1 MPKLALPLGVDDFG
15 GAARKYYVD
24 KTLLIND
31 IITQGEEKSILITRP
46 RRFGKSLALSMVD
59 YYFDIKKDSA
69 SLFQDKKIQDCGE
82 YVLSKRNAYPV
93 IHLNMK
99 GIEAHTPSLLLSR
112 VKDRVI
118 TLYRNYP
125 ELATS
130 EKLSPI
136 ERQEYQELATHC
148 GDEALFISALE
159 RLCRYL
165 EQHYGQKVI
174 LLLDEYGA
182 PIESAYQNGF
192 YEEIITF
199 FKSFYGDAFKG
210 NSHLYF
216 ALITGVL
223 QVSKESLFSGL
234 NNLVVS
240 CISSR
245 FLAPYFGFSR
255 EEVQAMLDYY
265 EIHLSLDQ
273 LWSYYGGY
281 ALPDGE
287 EIANPWSVLS
297 FVSERKLRAY
307 WANTGENALLRRVIH
322 SDGSRSSLLDFLNNE
337 TKKSPFYSSL
347 SYRDLGQGEGLSLSF
362 LAATG
367 YLSLK
372 ADPENYLEDLYSYAI
387 PNKEIYGVFKTEV
400 IGKEVDTA
408 TLSLAE
414 AFKSALS
421 EGDAERIKS
430 ILEEYLLSALSYYD
444 LQDER
449 NYHNA
454 ITGMLAVLFD
464 EYIVKNEVASGTGR
478 CDIILIP
485 KSPSS
490 IGIVIEV
497 KRSKSKAQLSKARLQ
512 NLSLG
517 AIEQIKKKD
526 YTEWLRKADCSK
538 ILLYGFAFQNKT
550 AAVATETLSNS
561 KTRPDLA

>member
-1 MPKLALPLGVDDFG
+1 MPKLNLPLGVDDFG
-15 GAARKYYVD
+15 GAARQYYVD

-31 IITQGEEKSILITRP
+31 IITQCEGKSILITRP

-69 SLFQDKKIQDCGE
+69 SLFRDKKIQSCGE

-99 GIEAHTPSLLLSR
+99 GIEANTSSLLLSR
-112 VKDRVI
+112 VKDRII

-136 ERQEYQELATHC
+136 ERQEYQKLATYC
-148 GDEALFISALE
+148 KDEALFISALE

-165 EQHYGQKVI
+165 EKHYSQKVI
-174 LLLDEYGA
+174 LLLDEYDA

-192 YEEIITF
+192 YEEVITF

-240 CISSR
+240 SISSR
-245 FLAPYFGFSR
+245 LFAPYFGFNR

-265 EIHLSLDQ
+265 EIRLD
-273 LWSYYGGY
+273 LDTVWSYYGGY
-281 ALPDGE
+281 TLPTRE
-287 EIANPWSVLS
+287 EIANPWSILS
-297 FVSERKLRAY
+297 FLSERKLKAY
-307 WANTGENALLRRVIH
+307 WANTGENSLLCRIIH
-322 SDGSRSSLLDFLNNE
+322 QEGSRSSLLDFLNNE

-347 SYRDLGQGEGLSLSF
+347 SYRDLDQGEGLSLSF
-362 LAATG
+362 LASTG

-372 ADPENYLEDLYSYAI
+372 GDPDNYLEDLYSYAI

-400 IGKEVDTA
+400 IGKEVDAA

-414 AFKSALS
+414 ELKKALS
-421 EGDAERIKS
+421 EGDSERIKS

-478 CDIILIP
+478 CDVILIP
-485 KSPSS
+485 KSPSY
-490 IGIVIEV
+490 IGIVIEI
-497 KRSKSKAQLSKARLQ
+497 KRSKSKAQLSKARLET
-512 NLSLG
+512 LSLG
-517 AIEQIKKKD
+517 AISQIKKKD
-526 YTEWLRKADCSK
+526 YSEWLRKVGCSQ
-538 ILLYGFAFQNKT
+538 ILLYGFAFQKKM
-550 AAVATETLSNS
+550 AAISVQAL
-561 KTRPDLA
+561 K